1 MQTLP
6 GPDARPLGS
15 WRRTYHDQAQGPP
28 VTSSRALEALDV
40 TAGVDSEA
48 PTGNAVGLGER
59 GTSVGSTEFSQSNDS
74 LDVNEQAPAE
84 AGLRRSRESGVHTH
98 VSAPAPLAAERP
110 SFVYALG
117 QIETRYPSLSI
128 EKEFAQ
134 AMGGTDQAG
143 LTDRQTVKRAISER
157 QNRYLA
163 RSLCWVFTIERLET
177 YILLPRDPA
186 DMDLLMDAY
195 REEPRRDDLDVI
207 VGVQRA
213 IASPEICNGLTLPI
227 VVFDQLYSFDRD
239 SLIESIPKP
248 DSVAEKDLT
257 KFRSTAG
264 VLFDEL
270 AQIAD
275 NAGATDE
282 HRALNYLI
290 VRYPRLYAAV
300 AEQFQRNFSFTG
312 VEVLPSPLSDDVR
325 SIVDV
330 VFSFRHR
337 ESDVVEK
344 QYVRVD
350 ASDEFPFLVTKM
362 SPYYAR

>member
-1 MQTLP
+1 MD
-6 GPDARPLGS
+6 G
-15 WRRTYHDQAQGPP
+15 
-28 VTSSRALEALDV
+28 
-40 TAGVDSEA
+40 
-48 PTGNAVGLGER
+48 
-59 GTSVGSTEFSQSNDS
+59 TEFSQPDDTSGID
-74 LDVNEQAPAE
+74 EQAVQSGE
-84 AGLRRSRESGVHTH
+84 GGLRRSRESSVPNPVLSPT
-98 VSAPAPLAAERP
+98 PLADARP

-117 QIETRYPSLSI
+117 QIETRYPSLSV

-134 AMGGTDQAG
+134 TVGGASQAG
-143 LTDRQTVKRAISER
+143 LNDRQSVKRGIAER

-163 RSLCWVFTIERLET
+163 RSLCWVLTIERLET
-177 YILLPRDPA
+177 YILVPRDPV
-186 DMDLLMDAY
+186 DFELLIDAY

-207 VGVQRA
+207 VGVQSG
-213 IASPEICNGLTLPI
+213 IAPPHMCNGLTLPI

-248 DSVAEKDLT
+248 DSVAQKDLAE
-257 KFRSTAG
+257 FHSLAG
-264 VLFDEL
+264 VLFEAL
-270 AQIAD
+270 TQIAD

-282 HRALNYLI
+282 HRAINYLM
-290 VRYPRLYAAV
+290 VRYPRLYSAV
-300 AEQFQRNFSFTG
+300 TEQSQRNFSFIG
-312 VEVLPSPLSDDVR
+312 VEVLPSGLSDVR

-350 ASDEFPFLVTKM
+350 VSDEFPFLVTKM